1 VASPLVLDVRDKLAW
16 ALGPVGAPP
25 LRIALQVG
33 LTDRIHGFLAE
44 VPHEVPADHRG
55 LALALV
61 GPAFAP
67 LHLAQDLRDVLLS
80 HTLERMG
87 AGGEPLL
94 SPIGRFVPDGLSPV
108 LRLAEIVG
116 VQGTLE
122 LPLPADAEAHLPLG
136 AALALEQLEAFV
148 GDVARGSQGA
158 ALSGYCGAYDCA
170 RSALE
175 CFLTPQ
181 QTVTGAGQFFGLR

>member
-1 VASPLVLDVRDKLAW
+1 MGDELART
-16 ALGPVGAPP
+16 LGPVGAPP
-25 LRIALQVG
+25 LRIALQIG
-33 LTDRIHGFLAE
+33 LTDGIHRLLTK
-44 VPHEVPADHRG
+44 VPDEVPADHGG

-61 GPAFAP
+61 SPAFAP
-67 LHLAQDLRDVLLS
+67 LHLAQDLPDVLLG
-80 HTLERMG
+80 HAFEGMG
-87 AGGEPLL
+87 AGSEPLL
-94 SPIGRFVPDGLSPV
+94 CPIRRFVPDGLRPA
-108 LRLAEIVG
+108 LCLAEIVG
-116 VQGTLE
+116 IEGALE

-158 ALSGYCGAYDCA
+158 ALSGYCGADDCA

-175 CFLTPQ
+175 CCLTPQ